1 MEDKTAIKKA
11 KRISV
16 LLMSNLICLLIM
28 QMLAGCNKSAYI
40 IENTLDKAEE
50 LMSEHPDSAL
60 HILSA
65 INAEAITGDDLM
77 ADYALL
83 LLTKAQYKNYINCKN
98 CTIIYLGGTKR
109 S

>member
-40 IENTLDKAEE
+40 IE
-50 LMSEHPDSAL
+50 
-60 HILSA
+60 IL
-65 INAEAITGDDLM
+65 
-77 ADYALL
+77 
-83 LLTKAQYKNYINCKN
+83 
-98 CTIIYLGGTKR
+98 
-109 S
+109 